1 MEANSAPPSDPTDPT
16 DPTGAIRRSSPW
28 SPARDVPYDRTLTM
42 LVLGILCAAGGLVGM
57 FTSLSRVRPEPEV
70 FRQFPYLISAVIST
84 GFFVVGALLVLGH
97 FVWRAY
103 NESRT
108 LTREL
113 EEAAASLMWEQLGLG
128 TNGSSSPAS
137 SPTRKARAS
146 RGRS

>member
-1 MEANSAPPSDPTDPT
+1 MEANTTSSGE
-16 DPTGAIRRSSPW
+16 PTGANRPSTPW
-28 SPARDVPYDRTLTM
+28 TPARGVPLDRTLTM
-42 LVLGILCAAGGLVGM
+42 LVLGILCGAGGLVGM
-57 FTSLSRVRPEPEV
+57 FASLSRVRPEPDV

-113 EEAAASLMWEQLGLG
+113 EEAAASLMWEQIGRG
-128 TNGSSSPAS
+128 TNGSDAPAA
-137 SPTRKARAS
+137 PTRQLRAS
-146 RGRS
+146 RSRS